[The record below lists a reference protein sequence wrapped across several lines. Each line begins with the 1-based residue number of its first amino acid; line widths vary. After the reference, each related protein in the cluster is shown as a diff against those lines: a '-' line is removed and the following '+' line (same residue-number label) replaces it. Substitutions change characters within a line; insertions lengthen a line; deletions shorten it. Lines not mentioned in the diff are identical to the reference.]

1 MQAAEAGMMH
11 SLGRQQ
17 SARTQLKQGRQRVAQ
32 PAEDRVGAETP
43 EPRADRVRL
52 RQHHVDQ
59 RQHQETQREQ
69 QQRLQCAQRPQP
81 AEPPADRWVVALG
94 AGIRTARPPLATHLR
109 LPAPAP
115 PNSRFSCRERAASRL
130 LSEQLLDSSQIS

>member
-17 SARTQLKQGRQRVAQ
+17 SACTQLKQGRQRVAQ
-32 PAEDRVGAETP
+32 PAEDRIRAETL
-43 EPRADRVRL
+43 EPQADGVRL

-69 QQRLQCAQRPQP
+69 QQRLQRAQGPQP
-81 AEPPADRWVVALG
+81 AEPQTGRWVVALG
-94 AGIRTARPPLATHLR
+94 TGIQTTRPPLATHLR

-115 PNSRFSCRERAASRL
+115 PNSRFSCRERAASSL
-130 LSEQLLDSSQIS
+130 LSEQPLGSSQIS